1 MESATRVPL
10 PFDYS
15 GLQDF
20 ARQKAAETVSHA
32 FPPIPPQ
39 GIPEDEELFVNEA
52 FDNNNFLIN
61 PTWSISKQLVA
72 RTYNR
77 MGKASRHD
85 LAVQAAYQNQAT
97 AEKPVKTKIS
107 APEPWNG
114 EPRKYRRFLV
124 QCQMNF
130 NAAPHEFRTE
140 TAKMSYI
147 GSYLREKAAKWFEA
161 FVDENTGEIRFTT
174 SAELFNAL
182 KKGFSDPDEMATANR
197 EIRRLKQ
204 GTGSVSSYYATFSNY
219 AAILDLQG
227 HMLRY
232 QFDEGLSDNLRRQL
246 STDVNVPKVFEDY
259 VQHVIELDNK
269 MFAYRQ
275 AGNTRPQPHT
285 SAPVKKPY
293 NSPSERLAVSGT
305 HPGPMD
311 TSAFRSK
318 LSPEEKAR
326 RSANKL
332 CNYCASDKHF
342 VKECPLLPPKSKNQ
356 TTARAV
362 KTEDTQSEGGVEIDQ
377 ALVLY
382 DTEDKSKN

>member
-1 MESATRVPL
+1 
-10 PFDYS
+10 
-15 GLQDF
+15 
-20 ARQKAAETVSHA
+20 
-32 FPPIPPQ
+32 
-39 GIPEDEELFVNEA
+39 
-52 FDNNNFLIN
+52 
-61 PTWSISKQLVA
+61 
-72 RTYNR
+72 
-77 MGKASRHD
+77 
-85 LAVQAAYQNQAT
+85 
-97 AEKPVKTKIS
+97 
-107 APEPWNG
+107 
-114 EPRKYRRFLV
+114 
-124 QCQMNF
+124 MNF
-130 NAAPHEFRTE
+130 NAAPYEFRTE
-140 TAKMSYI
+140 TAKMSYV
-147 GSYLREKAAKWFEA
+147 GSYLREKAGKWFEA
-161 FVDENTGEIRFTT
+161 FVHENTGKIRFRT
-174 SAELFNAL
+174 SSKLFNAL

-246 STDVNVPKVFEDY
+246 STDLNVPKVFEDY

-269 MFAYRQ
+269 MFTYRQ

-285 SAPVKKPY
+285 PAPEKKPY
-293 NSPSERLAVSGT
+293 KPPSERLAVSGI

-311 TSAFRSK
+311 NSAFRSK

-332 CNYCASDKHF
+332 CNYCASDKDF
-342 VKECPLLPPKSKNQ
+342 VKEFPLLPAKPKNQ
-356 TTARAV
+356 VTARTI
-362 KTEDTQSEGGVEIDQ
+362 KTENTQSEGGVELTDQ